1 MVWTIS
7 PSSRSSCSSNH
18 PVGIKL
24 VRQGIESILSPKQQ
38 RRPLPALLSLSFFYA
53 PYPSMYICISYNCS
67 CPGSGRLTCRC
78 SPATPSPSPG
88 TSASPACTG
97 RRRTPGPSRSGNFF
111 RNSNLA
117 TGQWIKIFLILV
129 KNYPSYWNFLIFLGS
144 QSPRCIV
151 HRRASFL
158 NLNFE

>member
-1 MVWTIS
+1 MNQFCPPNS
-7 PSSRSSCSSNH
+7 SDDLCLLFCLYPSSML
-18 PVGIKL
+18 P
-24 VRQGIESILSPKQQ
+24 IL
-38 RRPLPALLSLSFFYA
+38 ACI
-53 PYPSMYICISYNCS
+53 MYICISYNCS